1 MPYCRR
7 GRAAEDTGAERA
19 KIMTTIRPGRPADEK
34 QASGSEFEGEIR
46 EFVRRDVAPTRKPG
60 TPESGG
66 ELAVNNI
73 NSLVQRVSST
83 SVQEIDKLIAELQ
96 SLRNYLQSE
105 GERVQREIMNYAQLS
120 QATTNS
126 TKVIAESMAQ
136 WKSASGHTR

>member
-1 MPYCRR
+1 
-7 GRAAEDTGAERA
+7 
-19 KIMTTIRPGRPADEK
+19 MTTIRPGRPADEELPS
-34 QASGSEFEGEIR
+34 ALPAGSEFEGEIR
-46 EFVRRDVAPTRKPG
+46 EFVRRDVAPVRKPLAA
-60 TPESGG
+60 EGG
-66 ELAVNNI
+66 GDLAVSNI
-73 NSLVQRVSST
+73 NTLVQKVSSS

-136 WKSASGHTR
+136 WKSASGHSRG

>member
-1 MPYCRR
+1 
-7 GRAAEDTGAERA
+7 
-19 KIMTTIRPGRPADEK
+19 MTTIRPTRPDEK
-34 QASGSEFEGEIR
+34 PAAAGSEFEGEIR
-46 EFVRRDVAPTRKPG
+46 EFVRRDVAPNRETAPAAATTRRSPPMPG
-60 TPESGG
+60 TPEAGG
-66 ELAVNNI
+66 DLAASNI
-73 NSLVQRVSST
+73 NSLIQRVSGT

-96 SLRNYLQSE
+96 GLRNYLQAE

>member
-1 MPYCRR
+1 
-7 GRAAEDTGAERA
+7 
-19 KIMTTIRPGRPADEK
+19 MTTIRPTRPDEK
-34 QASGSEFEGEIR
+34 PAAGGNEVEGEIR
-46 EFVRRDVAPTRKPG
+46 EFVRRDVAPAREAATTREVGTTRRSAMPG
-60 TPESGG
+60 TTEAGG
-66 ELAVNNI
+66 ELAAGNI
-73 NSLVQRVSST
+73 NSLIQRVSGT

-96 SLRNYLQSE
+96 GLRNYLQAE

>member
-1 MPYCRR
+1 
-7 GRAAEDTGAERA
+7 
-19 KIMTTIRPGRPADEK
+19 MTTIRPTRPDEK
-34 QASGSEFEGEIR
+34 PPAAAGSEFEGEIR
-46 EFVRRDVAPTRKPG
+46 EFVRRDVAPGREVGTARGKPVMPG
-60 TPESGG
+60 TPEAGG
-66 ELAVNNI
+66 DLAASNI
-73 NSLVQRVSST
+73 NSLIQRVSGT

-96 SLRNYLQSE
+96 GLRNYLQAE